1 MDKLEYYNHF
11 FGYAKYQNRKTKMS
25 ENNEFDPLKLEFYDY
40 GINAKKE
47 NKEAY
52 LDFINVNEEMFK
64 LRLDQ

>member
-1 MDKLEYYNHF
+1 
-11 FGYAKYQNRKTKMS
+11 MS
-25 ENNEFDPLKLEFYDY
+25 KNSEFEPLKLESYDY